1 MRCNIISVGH
11 KPSKWE
17 KEGITF
23 YTKQLPKNFTINYID
38 IKGKQHPK
46 MSKEEILKLEENLIL
61 DKISSDDRVVVCD
74 MSGKSLSS
82 IAFSKFLNKSLNSN
96 KNISFI
102 IGGSFGLSQNIL
114 EKADMIFSVS
124 SLTFPHR
131 LFKIILIEQ
140 IYRSFSIFNNQPYHK

>member
-1 MRCNIISVGH
+1 
-11 KPSKWE
+11 
-17 KEGITF
+17 
-23 YTKQLPKNFTINYID
+23 
-38 IKGKQHPK
+38 
-46 MSKEEILKLEENLIL
+46 
-61 DKISSDDRVVVCD
+61 
-74 MSGKSLSS
+74 
-82 IAFSKFLNKSLNSN
+82 
-96 KNISFI
+96 